1 VTGATHLGLDAPSPW
16 VARFSP
22 LVPQGEVLD
31 LACGGGRH
39 ARLLASL
46 GHAVLAVDR
55 DADALQRAAGPGI
68 KVRQLDLEGG
78 EELPCPWPFEEGV
91 FAGIVVTNYLHRP
104 LFAGILDSLAP
115 GGVLIYETFALGNE
129 VFGRP
134 SSPRF
139 LLRPGELL
147 ETVRAHGQNKGTA
160 ELRVIAFEEGYVDLP
175 KPAMVQRICVL
186 KTGAKLDDL
195 ASALALR
202 PI

>member
-1 VTGATHLGLDAPSPW
+1 VTGASHSGLDEPSPW
-16 VARFSP
+16 VARFAP
-22 LVPQGEVLD
+22 LIPRGQVLD

-46 GHAVLAVDR
+46 GHAVQAVDR

-68 KVRQLDLEGG
+68 SVRQMDLEGS
-78 EELPCPWPFEEGV
+78 EDSPCPWPFEDGV

-104 LFAGILDSLAP
+104 LFAGLIASLAP

-129 VFGRP
+129 RFGRP

-139 LLRPGELL
+139 LLKPGELL
-147 ETVRAHGQNKGTA
+147 EVVRVHGQDKEKG
-160 ELRVIAFEEGYVDLP
+160 ELRVIAFEDGYIDLP

-186 KTGAKLDDL
+186 KAGAQVHDL